1 MLHWITLKIVPPRG
15 PRLLFLVIF
24 PHREREREAT
34 KGGVRPGLELDS
46 AKAQARNPNP
56 ELNKAKSS

>member
-24 PHREREREAT
+24 PHPERERQQKVEC
-34 KGGVRPGLELDS
+34 GPD
-46 AKAQARNPNP
+46 
-56 ELNKAKSS
+56 